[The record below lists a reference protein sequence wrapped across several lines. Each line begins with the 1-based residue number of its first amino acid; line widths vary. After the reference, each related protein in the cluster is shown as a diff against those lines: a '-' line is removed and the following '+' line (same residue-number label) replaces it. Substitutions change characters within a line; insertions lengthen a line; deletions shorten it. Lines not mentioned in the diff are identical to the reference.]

1 MLQYEEIDI
10 SERIDVNLILGAWT
24 VESTPI
30 NIREYFKSAYS
41 TDLRFFYY
49 LGHSLKISDLYLYE
63 NTTISLVAKIQHFLP
78 YLKTQ
83 GKS

>member
-10 SERIDVNLILGAWT
+10 SERIDVNPILGAWT

-41 TDLRFFYY
+41 TDLRFF
-49 LGHSLKISDLYLYE
+49 LLSGAILSKFQICIFMKIL
-63 NTTISLVAKIQHFLP
+63 Q
-78 YLKTQ
+78 
-83 GKS
+83 